1 MPPGYSE
8 VFNRIDGL
16 QNLTELAL
24 ASLRKEISGRHLS
37 LECKL
42 L

>member
-1 MPPGYSE
+1 MLPGSSE
-8 VFNRIDGL
+8 VFNGIDGL
-16 QNLTELAL
+16 QNLMELAL
-24 ASLRKEISGRHLS
+24 ASLRRKISGRHLP